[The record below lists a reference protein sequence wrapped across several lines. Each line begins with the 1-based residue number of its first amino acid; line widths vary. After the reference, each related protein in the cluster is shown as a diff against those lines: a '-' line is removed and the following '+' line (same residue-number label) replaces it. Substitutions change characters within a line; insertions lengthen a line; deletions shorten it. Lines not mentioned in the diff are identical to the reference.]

1 MAEAIYI
8 RYISGIEGHEVL
20 AHVRDRHCA
29 AVVGIRGRHSSQVGS
44 CSGIKGVTHHTYR
57 SRACQQSPLFEY
69 RSARTIGGVIGSRLE
84 DIVTSG
90 LPENNQPEIDSRRHC
105 CTGITRGRVSSV
117 SSIEAIRGPS

>member
-20 AHVRDRHCA
+20 AHVRDRHCT
-29 AVVGIRGRHSSQVGS
+29 AVVGIRGRHISQVG
-44 CSGIKGVTHHTYR
+44 SGIKGVAHHTYR
-57 SRACQQSPLFEY
+57 SRACQQFPSFEY

-84 DIVTSG
+84 DIVISG

-105 CTGITRGRVSSV
+105 CTGTYTG
-117 SSIEAIRGPS
+117 